1 MSHFPNGSHSAASHS
16 SHKPKSSYHG
26 KGHSSAYES
35 TTTASSHRKTGH
47 HESSRSRMDLPPT
60 LRPSHASSQRET
72 GRYESSRSNL
82 RPAQDRPSRNDYS
95 FSPAANRPSDESYT
109 QASSRHTGAPGSS
122 TLANGQLVKIREV
135 KPAQASKFSGRSE
148 SKELMQVPSRSTNV
162 SSRSSAA
169 PSKYSSNDQ
178 LRVPGSSRR
187 HVTIDTGNEPVEIS
201 SCTAF
206 ELTTPDGSTLKVVQ
220 ELKIKVG
227 DKSQH

>member
-1 MSHFPNGSHSAASHS
+1 MSHFPGS
-16 SHKPKSSYHG
+16 SHKPESSYRVN
-26 KGHSSAYES
+26 GHSIMCDS
-35 TTTASSHRKTGH
+35 TASTSSHRTTGH

-60 LRPSHASSQRET
+60 LHPSHASSQRET
-72 GRYESSRSNL
+72 GRFESSRSTL

-95 FSPAANRPSDESYT
+95 FSPAAARHPNESYT

-122 TLANGQLVKIREV
+122 TLANGQLVKTREV

-148 SKELMQVPSRSTNV
+148 SKELMQVPIRSTNV

-169 PSKYSSNDQ
+169 PTKSTSNHQ

-201 SCTAF
+201 SYAAF
-206 ELTTPDGSTLKVVQ
+206 ELTTPEGSTLKVVQ
-220 ELKIKVG
+220 GLKIKVG
-227 DKSQH
+227 GKSQH